1 MLLGKYRY
9 IVIEGP
15 IGVGKSSLAQNMANY
30 FNCATLLEKPTENPF
45 LENFYHDIA
54 RYALPTQLTF
64 LLQRTD
70 QFKQLIET
78 NLSNKPLI
86 GDFLLEKDQLFA
98 KLTLPSSEYAIYQK
112 IYQHIQPQAPN
123 PDLIIYLQAS
133 PEILIERVKRRNH
146 AFEKAITE
154 DYLWKLTNSY
164 TQFFHQYKKAPIL
177 IVNSEN
183 LNFANNTKDFNL
195 LLQQISQMRGAIEYF
210 SCSEIH

>member
-1 MLLGKYRY
+1 
-9 IVIEGP
+9 
-15 IGVGKSSLAQNMANY
+15 
-30 FNCATLLEKPTENPF
+30 LLEKPTENPF

-98 KLTLPSSEYAIYQK
+98 KLTLSSSEYAIYQK